1 MGGVQPMMEF
11 KRTTGVVEQRKKEQ
25 MEADYDRMRAD
36 VDYIAMM
43 AEVDL
48 TENEE
53 DGGMEDNE

>member
-1 MGGVQPMMEF
+1 MMEF

-25 MEADYDRMRAD
+25 MEADYDRIRAD